1 MAEEFFKDEEEAEDG
16 DQEAV
21 EAPVGT
27 PASTEESSVENRP
40 FPGEN
45 EASMEV
51 DAEANTEPLLLDADE
66 VKINH
71 EVVSQQVVLK
81 TEPSKGSL
89 KGLKT

>member
-27 PASTEESSVENRP
+27 PASTEESSVENLP
-40 FPGEN
+40 LPGEN

-66 VKINH
+66 VKVSH
-71 EVVSQQVVLK
+71 EAVSQRVVLQ